1 MVPGGS
7 RWFPVSLLPG
17 GTWITKTWTNRRN
30 GPPSSWL
37 GMASPSTSS
46 RRDEIPKK
54 GIPMGIRADHQGLGA
69 FSAGAKASEK
79 HCWSPR
85 DAVIGLIWADACW
98 ILSPSILCT
107 FVYPTFSF
115 RYLRS
120 TQQLNKKCKHVL
132 K

>member
-1 MVPGGS
+1 MKVGELVVPGGS

-17 GTWITKTWTNRRN
+17 GTWITKTWTNRRS

-79 HCWSPR
+79 HCWSPSMISHTYS
-85 DAVIGLIWADACW
+85 ATEHHLY
-98 ILSPSILCT
+98 S
-107 FVYPTFSF
+107 
-115 RYLRS
+115 LR
-120 TQQLNKKCKHVL
+120 
-132 K
+132 